1 MSSSLSTSQKRISFM
16 DFPNSKVLLVSR
28 LDGTR
33 GPLGV
38 AKAVH
43 SRLAD
48 KYGCKLE
55 EFFDF
60 ADVFKLIAE
69 IPFKYKGYTIC
80 IHQNGFRL
88 PMAFCWLSKL
98 DKKNRYFLVV
108 HGVAAEE
115 RKYRPVLQRDLKL
128 EPKLIRE
135 FPNLI
140 CVSEFE
146 RGVLKRLYGREHGIT
161 VIGNGVDLSSE
172 ISPRA
177 LLAKKRSSYPPVIIT
192 TGGYEE
198 CKGCDL
204 ALLVLSRFAR
214 ETGTRPRLIVCGR
227 DTAAV
232 GSNRSLCERI
242 AQEGNVEL
250 DYRGEISDKK
260 ELLKLYQEADFYA
273 GLSRFDTF
281 NVSVLEG
288 AAACCVPIISSS
300 CGAVG
305 LFSDESAVC
314 CDIEADGWEKE
325 VAATMIRLCDDD
337 AHYREIASAARF
349 VAEAN
354 TWDAI
359 SEKYWD
365 ALTGRD

>member
-1 MSSSLSTSQKRISFM
+1 M

-55 EFFDF
+55 ELSNF

-80 IHQNGFRL
+80 IHQNGFRI

-115 RKYRPVLQRDLKL
+115 QKYRPVLQRNLKL

-146 RGVLKRLYGREHGIT
+146 RGVLKRLYGREHGVT
-161 VIGNGVDLSSE
+161 VIGNGVDLPSE
-172 ISPRA
+172 ISLTA
-177 LLAKKRSSYPPVIIT
+177 LLAKKRSS
-192 TGGYEE
+192 
-198 CKGCDL
+198 CS
-204 ALLVLSRFAR
+204 LVLH
-214 ETGTRPRLIVCGR
+214 ERL
-227 DTAAV
+227 
-232 GSNRSLCERI
+232 
-242 AQEGNVEL
+242 EL
-250 DYRGEISDKK
+250 APD
-260 ELLKLYQEADFYA
+260 
-273 GLSRFDTF
+273 LS
-281 NVSVLEG
+281 S
-288 AAACCVPIISSS
+288 AAAILRP
-300 CGAVG
+300 
-305 LFSDESAVC
+305 
-314 CDIEADGWEKE
+314 W
-325 VAATMIRLCDDD
+325 
-337 AHYREIASAARF
+337 
-349 VAEAN
+349 
-354 TWDAI
+354 
-359 SEKYWD
+359 
-365 ALTGRD
+365 ALTVLCASESRRKEMSNWIIVVRFPTKKSF

>member
-1 MSSSLSTSQKRISFM
+1 M

-55 EFFDF
+55 EFSGF
-60 ADVFKLIAE
+60 ADVLKLIAE

-115 RKYRPVLQRDLKL
+115 RKYRPVLQRDLNL

-146 RGVLKRLYGREHGIT
+146 SGVLKRLYDREHNVT
-161 VIGNGVDLSSE
+161 VIGNGVDLPSE
-172 ISPRA
+172 FNLNA
-177 LLAKKRSSYPPVIIT
+177 LLAKKRFSCS
-192 TGGYEE
+192 
-198 CKGCDL
+198 
-204 ALLVLSRFAR
+204 LVLH
-214 ETGTRPRLIVCGR
+214 GTL
-227 DTAAV
+227 
-232 GSNRSLCERI
+232 
-242 AQEGNVEL
+242 EL
-250 DYRGEISDKK
+250 APS
-260 ELLKLYQEADFYA
+260 
-273 GLSRFDTF
+273 S
-281 NVSVLEG
+281 SS
-288 AAACCVPIISSS
+288 AAAIPRPWVPTVPCASKSHMREMSSLII
-300 CGAVG
+300 V
-305 LFSDESAVC
+305 V
-314 CDIEADGWEKE
+314 
-325 VAATMIRLCDDD
+325 
-337 AHYREIASAARF
+337 RF
-349 VAEAN
+349 PTKKN
-354 TWDAI
+354 F
-359 SEKYWD
+359 
-365 ALTGRD
+365 

>member
-1 MSSSLSTSQKRISFM
+1 M
-16 DFPNSKVLLVSR
+16 
-28 LDGTR
+28 
-33 GPLGV
+33 
-38 AKAVH
+38 
-43 SRLAD
+43 
-48 KYGCKLE
+48 
-55 EFFDF
+55 
-60 ADVFKLIAE
+60 
-69 IPFKYKGYTIC
+69 
-80 IHQNGFRL
+80 
-88 PMAFCWLSKL
+88 
-98 DKKNRYFLVV
+98 

-115 RKYRPVLQRDLKL
+115 QKYRPILQRDLKL
-128 EPKLIRE
+128 EQKLIRE

-146 RGVLKRLYGREHGIT
+146 RGVLKRLYGREHGVT
-161 VIGNGVDLSSE
+161 VIGNGVDLPSE

-198 CKGCDL
+198 RKGCDL
-204 ALLVLSRFAR
+204 TLLVLSRFAR

-227 DTAAV
+227 DTEAV

-288 AAACCVPIISSS
+288 AAACCVPIISRS
-300 CGAVG
+300 CGAFG
-305 LFSDESAVC
+305 LFSDKNAVRC
-314 CDIEADGWEKE
+314 NIEDNGWEND
-325 VAATMIRLCDDD
+325 AAAAIVRLCDDRGL
-337 AHYREIASAARF
+337 YRGAASGARS
-349 VAEAN
+349 VAEVN
-354 TWDAI
+354 TWDLVAAR
-359 SEKYWD
+359 YWEVLSV
-365 ALTGRD
+365 A

>member
-1 MSSSLSTSQKRISFM
+1 M

>member
-1 MSSSLSTSQKRISFM
+1 M
-16 DFPNSKVLLVSR
+16 DFPNSKVMLVSR

-55 EFFDF
+55 EFCDF

-69 IPFKYKGYTIC
+69 IPFRYKGYTIC

-115 RKYRPVLQRDLKL
+115 QKYRPVLQRDLKL
-128 EPKLIRE
+128 E

-146 RGVLKRLYGREHGIT
+146 RGVLKRLYGRENGVT
-161 VIGNGVDLSSE
+161 VIGNGVDLPSE
-172 ISPRA
+172 ISPSA
-177 LLAKKRSSYPPVIIT
+177 LLTKKRSSYPPVVIT

-198 CKGCDL
+198 RKGCDL
-204 ALLVLSRFAR
+204 TLLLLSRFAR

-227 DTAAV
+227 DTTAV
-232 GSNRSLCERI
+232 
-242 AQEGNVEL
+242 
-250 DYRGEISDKK
+250 
-260 ELLKLYQEADFYA
+260 KLYQEADFYA

-300 CGAVG
+300 CGAFG
-305 LFSDESAVC
+305 LFSDKNAVRC
-314 CDIEADGWEKE
+314 NIEDSGWEND
-325 VAATMIRLCDDD
+325 AAAAMVRLCDDSEL
-337 AHYREIASAARF
+337 YRGAASGARS
-349 VAEAN
+349 VAEVN
-354 TWDAI
+354 TWDLVAAR
-359 SEKYWD
+359 YWEVLSI
-365 ALTGRD
+365 AG

>member
-1 MSSSLSTSQKRISFM
+1 M

-43 SRLAD
+43 SRLAE

-55 EFFDF
+55 EFSGF
-60 ADVFKLIAE
+60 ADVLKLIAE
-69 IPFKYKGYTIC
+69 IPFKYKDYTIC

-88 PMAFCWLSKL
+88 PMVFCWLSKL

-115 RKYRPVLQRDLKL
+115 RKYRPVLQRDLNL

-146 RGVLKRLYGREHGIT
+146 RGVLKRLYDREHDVT
-161 VIGNGVDLSSE
+161 VIGNGVDLPSE
-172 ISPRA
+172 FNLNA
-177 LLAKKRSSYPPVIIT
+177 LLAKKRSSYPPVVIT

-198 CKGCDL
+198 RKGCDL

-214 ETGTRPRLIVCGR
+214 NTGTRPKLIVCGR

-232 GSNRSLCERI
+232 GSNRSLCEQI
-242 AQEGNVEL
+242 AHEGNVEL

-260 ELLKLYQEADFYA
+260 ELLRMYQEADFYA

-288 AAACCVPIISSS
+288 AAACCVPIVSSS
-300 CGAVG
+300 CGAVS
-305 LFSDESAVC
+305 LFSDDSAVC
-314 CDIEADGWEKE
+314 CDIEVEGWEND
-325 VAATMIRLCDDD
+325 AAAAMVRLCDDRD
-337 AHYREIASAARF
+337 LYRGAASSART
-349 VAEAN
+349 VAEFN
-354 TWDAI
+354 TWDLVA
-359 SEKYWD
+359 ERYWEVLSI
-365 ALTGRD
+365 AG